1 MTDEQITQA
10 AREICA
16 LQAWKSSSL
25 ESEKYL
31 SGGWDHT
38 IWMRL
43 VERGI
48 RHGIEVERSGIARWL
63 MGYGERQTADSVKR
77 ADHIATDDRHVS
89 PTVMA
94 AALRERGDD

>member
-1 MTDEQITQA
+1 MTDEQITKD
-10 AREICA
+10 ARAICA
-16 LQAWKSSSL
+16 AQADKQNNSDGQI
-25 ESEKYL
+25 YL

-77 ADHIATDDRHVS
+77 ADHVATDDRHVS
-89 PTVMA
+89 PAVLA
-94 AALRERGDD
+94 AALREQGQ

>member
-1 MTDEQITQA
+1 MTDEQITKD
-10 AREICA
+10 ARAICA
-16 LQAWKSSSL
+16 AQADKQNNSDGQI
-25 ESEKYL
+25 YL
-31 SGGWDHT
+31 SGGGDHT

-77 ADHIATDDRHVS
+77 ADHVATDDRHVS
-89 PTVMA
+89 PAVLA
-94 AALRERGDD
+94 AALREASK